1 MGSGMNDSP
10 DCREK
15 KNKKKKNAS
24 TSRPPAPAS
33 NLCAAIVFAQFN
45 QNSLIVRSNSPGKDN
60 GSTPF
65 LLYVHVCLSA

>member
-1 MGSGMNDSP
+1 MGSRMNDSP

-15 KNKKKKNAS
+15 NAS
-24 TSRPPAPAS
+24 TSHQPVPAP
-33 NLCAAIVFAQFN
+33 NLCAAIVFVQFN

-65 LLYVHVCLSA
+65 LLHVHVC